1 LLKNGE
7 RLQAGM
13 TPLVNQDDNV
23 WLERVW

>member
-13 TPLVNQDDNV
+13 IPLVNPNDNV